1 MRPIVNTAKIRK
13 AAKNA
18 QLSID
23 VRQNCIVL
31 SKFRFQKKDKEKRRD
46 TSPSFLLKL
55 SIEFYDVIEQNCRF
69 IIKYDLVITKLCSGM
84 CVNAV
89 LSD

>member
-1 MRPIVNTAKIRK
+1 MCPIVNTLKIRK

-18 QLSID
+18 KLSIN

-31 SKFRFQKKDKEKRRD
+31 SKFSFQKKDKEKRRD
-46 TSPSFLLKL
+46 TSPSLSLKL
-55 SIEFYDVIEQNCRF
+55 SIKFHNVIEQNCRF
-69 IIKYDLVITKLCSGM
+69 IIKYDLVITKLCSGV

-89 LSD
+89 LAD